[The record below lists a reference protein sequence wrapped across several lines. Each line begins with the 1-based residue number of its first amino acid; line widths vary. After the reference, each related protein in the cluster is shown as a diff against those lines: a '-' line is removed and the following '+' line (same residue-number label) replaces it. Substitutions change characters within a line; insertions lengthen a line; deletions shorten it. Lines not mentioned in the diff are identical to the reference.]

1 MFLVFRM
8 EPVASGRGLGD
19 NGRVFFSVTKLR
31 VKNWEVLTQK
41 IYRFF
46 LNYNRYIFAVP
57 GLLDF

>member
-31 VKNWEVLTQK
+31 VKNWEVHTK
-41 IYRFF
+41 NIPFF
-46 LNYNRYIFAVP
+46 LK
-57 GLLDF
+57 L